1 MNGPRSMLLFIGDL
15 LVDGNFCSLNIFLGD
30 ILAYFYS
37 LKMFLGDILDTLVY
51 TIAGITTDLKF
62 ECL

>member
-1 MNGPRSMLLFIGDL
+1 MLPFIGDL
-15 LVDGNFCSLNIFLGD
+15 LEAAGNFCSLNIFLGD

-37 LKMFLGDILDTLVY
+37 LKMFLGDILDTLLY